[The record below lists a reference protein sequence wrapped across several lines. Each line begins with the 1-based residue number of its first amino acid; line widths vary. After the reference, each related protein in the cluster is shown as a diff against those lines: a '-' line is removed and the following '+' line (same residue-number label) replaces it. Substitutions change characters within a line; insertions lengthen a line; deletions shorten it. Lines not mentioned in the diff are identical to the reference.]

1 MATQLSGHNYVPM
14 RCEPGP
20 FHPVKIKT
28 NPNLCEH
35 IETVC
40 SECVESWSIDYEI
53 RFKRTAGGRAL
64 LAQAEAAGTK
74 LESNNFWE
82 VTK

>member
-1 MATQLSGHNYVPM
+1 MATQLSGYNYVPM
-14 RCEPGP
+14 RCKPGP
-20 FHPVKIKT
+20 FYPVKIKA

-53 RFKRTAGGRAL
+53 RFERTAGGRAL
-64 LAQAEAAGTK
+64 LAQAQAAGAT
-74 LESNNFWE
+74 LESNSFWE
-82 VTK
+82 VQ